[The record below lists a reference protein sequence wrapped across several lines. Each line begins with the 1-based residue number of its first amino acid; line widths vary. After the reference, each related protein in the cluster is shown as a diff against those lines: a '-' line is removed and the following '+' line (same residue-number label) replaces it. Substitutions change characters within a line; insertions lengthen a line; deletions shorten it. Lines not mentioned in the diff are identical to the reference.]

1 MTERWRLLALTGVL
15 ATIVYLLNLHPALN
29 AACTLVIG
37 GNTIWAC
44 FAGPRRTGAQP
55 RRAWNL
61 VGCAGIIFLVGIVI
75 RPFVT
80 EAGLPLLADC
90 CTIPGYVLFS
100 AFFVD
105 LLRARQSLERHTILD
120 GMIVCLAGGLAST
133 LLLAVPAVNVADRP
147 DLVSALAGLYPLF
160 DVILLM
166 LVLSLTFTARSWPP
180 SLISMVI
187 AMALLFV
194 GDLGYAIIGAQG
206 LLYTSP
212 LLDAPLLL
220 AYTAFGVTPIH
231 PSAPEMGR
239 PDRPPVPA
247 WSGRR
252 MVLLI
257 PALATPFLLLV
268 TIGDSTGHRIA
279 IAVVGALIVAL
290 LLIRAIAAVRA
301 QAAAQRLAE
310 HQATHDALTGLPNRR
325 MIATSIHRLL
335 GKTPTGG
342 PESTWVIVLGLDGFK
357 YVNDSWGHDTGDR
370 LVIEVGERLRACVHD
385 EVPVAALGGD
395 EFLVT
400 AVGDRA
406 VADRLVDDVRA
417 CFDKPF
423 VVSDVELKISAS
435 VGIAHAGPEG
445 EPEELMRDADT
456 AMYQAKSGGPG
467 NTTIFDVSMHD
478 EVRERIELEVA
489 LRRALGDNDLW
500 VAYQPLIDIETGRAI
515 GAEALVRWTHPERG
529 PISPAE
535 FVPIAEDA
543 GLIGMLGDWVRQEA
557 LRQLS
562 AWRADGTVDDDFYLS
577 INVSA
582 KQLTEPNFP
591 LVVSAELLEFKV
603 PPRCVALEMT
613 ESVMVDNT
621 GTSART
627 VFELRELGVKLLI
640 DDFGTGF
647 SGLGY
652 LRRFPVTGVKIDR
665 SFVIG
670 LGADEEAGEIVRAIV
685 AMSQALR
692 LSVIAEGVETRPQR
706 DTLASFGVTIG
717 QGWLW
722 GPAVAPADF
731 ATAWHAGGAAAQ
743 IAAAQIAAGQL
754 TAGQLTAG
762 QLTAAQTAAG
772 STERHR

>member
-1 MTERWRLLALTGVL
+1 MTEKWRLLALTGAL
-15 ATIVYLLNLHPALN
+15 ATVVYLLDLN
-29 AACTLVIG
+29 PVVNAVCTLLIG

-44 FAGPRRTGAQP
+44 FAGPRRSGAQP
-55 RRAWNL
+55 RRAWTL
-61 VGCAGIIFLVGIVI
+61 VGWASIIFLVGIII
-75 RPFVT
+75 RPLVT
-80 EAGLPLLADC
+80 EAGMPVLADC
-90 CTIPGYVLFS
+90 CTIPGYVLFA

-105 LLRARQSLERHTILD
+105 LLRARQSLEGHTILD

-133 LLLAVPAVNVADRP
+133 LLLAVPAVNVPDRS
-147 DLVSALAGLYPLF
+147 DVVSLLAGLYPLF

-166 LVLSLTFTARSWPP
+166 LVLSLTFTARTWPP
-180 SLISMVI
+180 SLIFMLT

-194 GDLGYAIIGAQG
+194 GDLGYAIIGARG
-206 LLYTSP
+206 ELYTSP
-212 LLDAPLLL
+212 LLDAPFLL
-220 AYTAFGVTPIH
+220 AYTAFGVVPIH

-239 PDRPPVPA
+239 PARPPVPA

-252 MVLLI
+252 MVLLV

-268 TIGDSTGHRIA
+268 TIGDTPGHRTA

-290 LLIRAIAAVRA
+290 LLVRAVAAVRA
-301 QAAAQRLAE
+301 QATAQHLAE
-310 HQATHDALTGLPNRR
+310 HQATHDVLTGLPNRR
-325 MIATSIHRLL
+325 MIASRINDLL
-335 GKTPTGG
+335 GRTPAGG
-342 PESTWVIVLGLDGFK
+342 PELTWVLVLGLDGFK

-370 LVIEVGERLRACVHD
+370 LVVEVGERLRSCVPP

-400 AVGDRA
+400 VIGDRGG
-406 VADRLVDDVRA
+406 ADRIVADVRA
-417 CFDKPF
+417 CFDQPF

-435 VGIAHAGPEG
+435 IGITHSGPAGD
-445 EPEELMRDADT
+445 PEELMRDADT
-456 AMYQAKSGGPG
+456 AMYHAKSGGPG
-467 NTTIFDVSMHD
+467 HTTVFDIAMH
-478 EVRERIELEVA
+478 EKVRERIGLEVA
-489 LRRALGDNDLW
+489 LRRALGDNALW
-500 VAYQPLIDIETGRAI
+500 VAYQPLIDIDSGRAI

-543 GLIGMLGDWVRQEA
+543 GLIGALGDWVRQEA

-562 AWRADGTVDDDFYLS
+562 AWRSDGTVDDDFYLS

-591 LVVSAELLEFKV
+591 LVVAAELLEFKV
-603 PPRCVALEMT
+603 PARCVALEMT
-613 ESVMVDNT
+613 ESVMVDSS

-692 LSVIAEGVETRPQR
+692 LSVIAEGVETRLQR
-706 DTLASFGVTIG
+706 DTLASFGVSIG

-722 GPAVAPADF
+722 GPAVAPAEF
-731 ATAWHAGGAAAQ
+731 ATSWHSTGT
-743 IAAAQIAAGQL
+743 AAQIAAGF
-754 TAGQLTAG
+754 
-762 QLTAAQTAAG
+762 
-772 STERHR
+772 TERHR